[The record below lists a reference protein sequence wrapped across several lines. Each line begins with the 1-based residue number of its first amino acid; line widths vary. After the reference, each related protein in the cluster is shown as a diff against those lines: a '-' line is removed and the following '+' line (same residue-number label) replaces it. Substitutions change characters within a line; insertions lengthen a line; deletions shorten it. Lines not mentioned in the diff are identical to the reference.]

1 MEDHTARGSGLAHI
15 HYIVILWRKG
25 MLEEDLKILE
35 KALEGI
41 ELTEEENRLVEWI
54 AGWDL
59 RTVRQFRQIIKKC
72 RESDN

>member
-15 HYIVILWRKG
+15 HYIVILWRKS
-25 MLEEDLKILE
+25 MSEKYLKILK

-41 ELTEEENRLVEWI
+41 ELTEDENRLVEWI
-54 AGWDL
+54 AVWDL
-59 RTVRQFRQIIKKC
+59 WTVQQFGQIIKKC